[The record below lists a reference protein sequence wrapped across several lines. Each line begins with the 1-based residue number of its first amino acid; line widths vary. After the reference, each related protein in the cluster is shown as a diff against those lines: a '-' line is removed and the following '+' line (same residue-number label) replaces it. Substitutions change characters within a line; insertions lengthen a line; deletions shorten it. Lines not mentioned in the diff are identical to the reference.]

1 MADDSDSKT
10 EQPTNRKLARAHDDG
25 DVLQSQEI
33 KTAAMIVAGLAL
45 VWFMVGPLMN
55 RIKMILYAF
64 FAQADTI
71 RIDTVE
77 SYTALIGKTFTDVV
91 LVLLLPFGM
100 FVVVALAATT
110 MQTGLIFSTQKLG
123 FNFERLSPL
132 TGLQRMFSQQSVVDL
147 FKNILKLSVVGAIAF
162 LVVFP
167 RLKGVQSVP
176 LLELPGILDF
186 LHSLLIRLVMA
197 IAVMIVM
204 IAGGDW
210 FYQRFVYLKKMRM
223 TKQEVKDEHKQT
235 EGDPMVKARLRSLRM
250 QRARQR
256 MMAAVPK
263 ADVVVT
269 NPTHFACALK
279 YEADSMNAPTLVAKG
294 QDLVALRI
302 RQIAEENN
310 VPIVENPPLAR
321 ALYATVELDKE
332 IPPQHY
338 KAVAEVISYVFRLK
352 GKLRK

>member
-1 MADDSDSKT
+1 MADDADSKT
-10 EQPTNRKLARAHDDG
+10 EQPTSRRLSKAHEEG
-25 DVLQSQEI
+25 EVLQSQEV
-33 KTAAMIVAGLAL
+33 KTAAMIAAGLAL
-45 VWFMVGPLMN
+45 VWVIAGPMMAHTE
-55 RIKMILYAF
+55 RILYRF

-71 RIDTVE
+71 RLETVDGF
-77 SYTALIGKTFTDVV
+77 TTFMTNTVISMAMV
-91 LVLLLPFGM
+91 MAVPLAM
-100 FVVVALAATT
+100 FVVVALAASV
-110 MQTGLIFSTQKLG
+110 MQTGLLFTTEKIG
-123 FNFERLSPL
+123 FNFERLNPL
-132 TGLQRMFSQQSVVDL
+132 SGLQRMFSQQALVDL
-147 FKNILKLSVVGAIAF
+147 VKNIVKLAVVGGVAFVFVYPKLKL
-162 LVVFP
+162 
-167 RLKGVQSVP
+167 VQTIP
-176 LLELPGILDF
+176 LLETAAILDF
-186 LHSLLIRLVMA
+186 LHSLLIRLLMA
-197 IAVMIVM
+197 IAIIMAI
-204 IAGGDW
+204 IAGADY
-210 FYQRFVYLKKMRM
+210 FYQRFAYMKKLRM
-223 TKQEVKDEHKQT
+223 TKQEVKDEQKQT

-269 NPTHFACALK
+269 NPTHYACALK
-279 YEADSMNAPTLVAKG
+279 YDSDSMNAPTLVAKG

-302 RQIAEENN
+302 RQIANENN